1 MSNLHKPFSS
11 MIGLCTDAE
20 PMHSPL
26 HGHGHAPDSDSDLYE
41 PPPPPPEGFRGVFA
55 TSHTSAMGAGGG
67 GPTSW
72 RDDDDDDDGDELPPP
87 PPPEGF
93 QGVFTAA
100 ECLSKAQPRLGD
112 HTVMLPRFT
121 HDCESVVS
129 AAATFGAVRQLPI
142 TARPCGWPTSM
153 QVGNSEAD
161 EALETAAITAPNPEL
176 KMAPRTTAP
185 PLVVPPT
192 AEELTTALEASEEA
206 SGVPPMA
213 REGAFSGWVYKRGG
227 LKSKAWKRRYCV
239 CVAVADCG

>member
-1 MSNLHKPFSS
+1 MHRQP
-11 MIGLCTDAE
+11 CTGFDFDE
-20 PMHSPL
+20 
-26 HGHGHAPDSDSDLYE
+26 DSDSDLYE

-142 TARPCGWPTSM
+142 TARPCGWPTST